1 MNENRSGRLFQK
13 KTARI
18 GAFLTIVVHVLID
31 SCSYVS
37 RYLSPIR
44 VAEQLRVVEKSKCL
58 PNSAHNRS
66 YSHHHHA
73 PCNSR
78 LPLAR
83 RYRLPSLLHH

>member
-1 MNENRSGRLFQK
+1 MRIDLAAYFKEECTYWRVSDNCRTRRQLQLRL
-13 KTARI
+13 T
-18 GAFLTIVVHVLID
+18 L
-31 SCSYVS
+31 S

-78 LPLAR
+78 LPLVR